1 MRLLFDFLFE
11 MGPNAKKSATN
22 NQQKKSV
29 TKQPYHCIE
38 RLFSSIFE
46 MCCVLS
52 NFVIGSSVYVF
63 KVKELSQF
71 VVSAGGD
78 IPNNNNVSEAT
89 ADIN

>member
-1 MRLLFDFLFE
+1 
-11 MGPNAKKSATN
+11 
-22 NQQKKSV
+22 
-29 TKQPYHCIE
+29 
-38 RLFSSIFE
+38 

-71 VVSAGGD
+71 VVRAGGD